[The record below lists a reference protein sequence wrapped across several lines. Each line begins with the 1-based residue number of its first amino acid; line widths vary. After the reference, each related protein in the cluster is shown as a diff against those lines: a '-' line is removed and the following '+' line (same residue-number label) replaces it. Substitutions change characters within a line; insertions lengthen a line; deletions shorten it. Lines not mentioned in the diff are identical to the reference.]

1 MYSYIVV
8 KNQNWVDAEF
18 NVESHPTI
26 VEVKQLN
33 GQIDAANHVVFSGGE
48 LGKIFID
55 GVMYSDPS
63 EIPEEEEEGEG
74 E

>member
-1 MYSYIVV
+1 MYNYIEVI
-8 KNQNWVDAEF
+8 NQNWVDDTF

-26 VEVKQLN
+26 VGVKELS
-33 GQIDAANHVVFSGGE
+33 GEITAANNVLFSGGE

-55 GVMYSDPS
+55 GVMYNDPS
-63 EIPEEEEEGEG
+63 EIPEEGEG